1 MDKLQTK
8 QELLAKLNS
17 LTSVPD
23 DNNIFLKE
31 KVKKA
36 LLKSP
41 ELLYALH
48 NVDLEET
55 ELFNEDGTINYDGD
69 WTMYYGREGNIHPY
83 FFLPNT
89 QPYDTMNHLCF
100 KTEFTDIPKYNQ
112 IMCYMQ
118 VTFLVMVN
126 VDDVID
132 PLTGITRHDLIDS
145 IIRER
150 FNWSNIFG
158 AQCKIVSDK
167 ESFTDS
173 NYIIRTIVVE
183 QETTNNITGTRN
195 GKRMVINKQPWTN

>member
-8 QELLAKLNS
+8 QELLAKLTA

-23 DNNIFLKE
+23 DNNIYLKE

-41 ELLYALH
+41 ELLYAFH
-48 NVDLEET
+48 NLDLEDT
-55 ELFNEDGTINYDGD
+55 ELFNHDGTINYDGD
-69 WTMYYGREGNIHPY
+69 WTMYYGEEGNIHPY
-83 FFLPNT
+83 FYLPNT
-89 QPYDTMNHLCF
+89 QDKVRHHLCF

-112 IMCYMQ
+112 IMCYMN
-118 VTFLVMVN
+118 VTFLVMIDVR
-126 VDDVID
+126 DVID
-132 PLTGITRHDLIDS
+132 QLTGIARHDLISS

-158 AQCKIVSDK
+158 SHCNIVSDK

-173 NYIIRTIVVE
+173 NYIIRTIVLE
-183 QETTNNITGTRN
+183 QETTNNITGIRN
-195 GKRMVINKQPWTN
+195 GKRQVINKQP

>member
-1 MDKLQTK
+1 MDKLQNK
-8 QELLAKLNS
+8 QELLAKLNA

-31 KVKKA
+31 KVKNA

-48 NVDLEET
+48 NPDLEDT

-83 FFLPNT
+83 FFLPDT
-89 QPYDTMNHLCF
+89 QGKVKHHICY

-112 IMCYMQ
+112 IMCYMN
-118 VTFLVMVN
+118 VTFLIMVN
-126 VDDVID
+126 IDDPID
-132 PLTGITRHDLIDS
+132 QLTGITRHDLIGS

-158 AQCKIVSDK
+158 SHCNIVSDK

-173 NYIIRTIVVE
+173 DYIIRTITLE
-183 QETTNNITGTRN
+183 QETTNNITGIRN
-195 GKRMVINKQPWTN
+195 GKRQVINKQPWTS

>member
-8 QELLAKLNS
+8 QELLAKLNA

-31 KVKKA
+31 KVKNA

-48 NVDLEET
+48 NPDLENT
-55 ELFNEDGTINYDGD
+55 ELFTKDGTINYDGD
-69 WTMYYGREGNIHPY
+69 WTMYYGREGNIHPH
-83 FFLPNT
+83 FFLPDT
-89 QPYDTMNHLCF
+89 QGRVRHHLCY

-112 IMCYMQ
+112 IMCYMN
-118 VTFLVMVN
+118 VTFLIMVN
-126 VDDVID
+126 VDDPID
-132 PLTGITRHDLIDS
+132 QLTGIARHDLIGS

-158 AQCKIVSDK
+158 AHCNIVSDK

-173 NYIIRTIVVE
+173 DYIIRTITLE
-183 QETTNNITGTRN
+183 QETTNNITGVRN
-195 GKRMVINKQPWTN
+195 GKRQVINKLPWTS

>member
-8 QELLAKLNS
+8 QELLAKLTA

-23 DNNIFLKE
+23 DNNIYLKE

-41 ELLYALH
+41 ELLYAFH
-48 NVDLEET
+48 NLDLENT
-55 ELFNEDGTINYDGD
+55 ELFNPDGAINYDGD
-69 WTMYYGREGNIHPY
+69 WTMYYGEEGNIHPY
-83 FFLPNT
+83 FYLPNT
-89 QPYDTMNHLCF
+89 QDKVRHHLCF

-112 IMCYMQ
+112 IMCYMN
-118 VTFLVMVN
+118 VTFLVMI
-126 VDDVID
+126 DVRDAID
-132 PLTGITRHDLIDS
+132 QLTGIARHDLISS

-158 AQCKIVSDK
+158 SHCNIVSDK

-173 NYIIRTIVVE
+173 NYIIRTIVIE

-195 GKRMVINKQPWTN
+195 GKRQVINKQL

>member
-1 MDKLQTK
+1 MDKLQNK
-8 QELLAKLNS
+8 QELLAKLTA

-48 NVDLEET
+48 NPELES
-55 ELFNEDGTINYDGD
+55 ELFNDDGTINYEGD
-69 WTMYYGREGNIHPY
+69 WTMYYGEEGNIHPY
-83 FFLPNT
+83 FYLPEV
-89 QPYDTMNHLCF
+89 QDMVRNHLCF
-100 KTEFTDIPKYNQ
+100 KTDFTDIPKYNQ

-118 VTFLVMVN
+118 VTFLVMVD
-126 VDDVID
+126 VKDVID
-132 PLTGITRHDLIDS
+132 PLTGLARHDLISS

-158 AQCKIVSDK
+158 AQCKIVSNK

-183 QETTNNITGTRN
+183 QETTNNITSTRG
-195 GKRMVINKQPWTN
+195 GKRQVIDKQPWTN

>member
-8 QELLAKLNS
+8 QGLLAKLTA

-23 DNNIFLKE
+23 DNNIYLKE

-41 ELLYALH
+41 ELLYAFH
-48 NVDLEET
+48 NLDLEDT
-55 ELFNEDGTINYDGD
+55 ELFNPDGTINYDGD
-69 WTMYYGREGNIHPY
+69 WAMYYGEEGNIHPY

-89 QPYDTMNHLCF
+89 QDKVRHHLCF
-100 KTEFTDIPKYNQ
+100 KTEFTDIPKNNQ
-112 IMCYMQ
+112 IMCYMNI
-118 VTFLVMVN
+118 TFLVMI
-126 VDDVID
+126 DVRDAID
-132 PLTGITRHDLIDS
+132 QLTGIARHDLISS

-158 AQCKIVSDK
+158 SHCNIVSDK

-173 NYIIRTIVVE
+173 NYIIRTVVIE
-183 QETTNNITGTRN
+183 QETTNNIIGIRN
-195 GKRMVINKQPWTN
+195 GKRQVINKQP

>member
-8 QELLAKLNS
+8 QELLAKLTA

-23 DNNIFLKE
+23 DNNIYLKE

-41 ELLYALH
+41 ELLYAFH
-48 NVDLEET
+48 NLDLEDT
-55 ELFNEDGTINYDGD
+55 ELFNSDGTINYDGD
-69 WTMYYGREGNIHPY
+69 WTMYYGEEGNIHPY

-89 QPYDTMNHLCF
+89 QDKVRHHLCF
-100 KTEFTDIPKYNQ
+100 KTEFTDIPKNNQ
-112 IMCYMQ
+112 IMCYMN
-118 VTFLVMVN
+118 VTFLVMI
-126 VDDVID
+126 DVRDAID
-132 PLTGITRHDLIDS
+132 QLTGIARHDLISS

-158 AQCKIVSDK
+158 SHCNIVSDK

-173 NYIIRTIVVE
+173 NYIVRTVVIE
-183 QETTNNITGTRN
+183 QETTNNIIGIRN
-195 GKRMVINKQPWTN
+195 GKRQVINKQP

>member
-1 MDKLQTK
+1 MDKLQNK
-8 QELLAKLNS
+8 QELLAKLNA

-31 KVKKA
+31 KVKNA

-48 NVDLEET
+48 NPTLENK
-55 ELFNEDGTINYDGD
+55 ELFNNDGTINYDGD

-83 FFLPNT
+83 FFLPDT
-89 QPYDTMNHLCF
+89 QPSVRHHLCF
-100 KTEFTDIPKYNQ
+100 KTEFTNIPKYNQ
-112 IMCYMQ
+112 IMCYMN

-126 VDDVID
+126 IDDPID
-132 PLTGITRHDLIDS
+132 QLTGITRHDLIGS

-158 AQCKIVSDK
+158 SHCNIVSDK

-173 NYIIRTIVVE
+173 DYIIRTITLE

-195 GKRMVINKQPWTN
+195 GKRQVINKLPWTS

>member
-8 QELLAKLNS
+8 QELLAKLTA

-23 DNNIFLKE
+23 DNNIYLKE

-41 ELLYALH
+41 ELLYAFH
-48 NVDLEET
+48 NLDLEDT
-55 ELFNEDGTINYDGD
+55 ELFNPDGTINYDGD
-69 WTMYYGREGNIHPY
+69 WTMYYGEEGNIHPY

-89 QPYDTMNHLCF
+89 QDKVRHHLCF
-100 KTEFTDIPKYNQ
+100 KTEFTDIPKNNQ
-112 IMCYMQ
+112 IMCYMN
-118 VTFLVMVN
+118 VTFLVMI
-126 VDDVID
+126 DVRDAID
-132 PLTGITRHDLIDS
+132 QLTGIARHDLISS

-158 AQCKIVSDK
+158 SHCNIVSDK

-173 NYIIRTIVVE
+173 NYIVRTVVIE
-183 QETTNNITGTRN
+183 QETTNNIIGIRN
-195 GKRMVINKQPWTN
+195 GKRQVINKQP

>member
-1 MDKLQTK
+1 MEKLQTK
-8 QELLAKLNS
+8 QELLAKLTA

-23 DNNIFLKE
+23 DNNIYLKE

-41 ELLYALH
+41 ELLYAFH
-48 NVDLEET
+48 NLDLEDT
-55 ELFNEDGTINYDGD
+55 ELFNPDGTINYDGD
-69 WTMYYGREGNIHPY
+69 WTMYYGEEGNIHPY

-89 QPYDTMNHLCF
+89 QDKVRHHLCF

-112 IMCYMQ
+112 IMCYMN
-118 VTFLVMVN
+118 VTFLVMI
-126 VDDVID
+126 DVRDAID
-132 PLTGITRHDLIDS
+132 QLTGIARHDLISS

-158 AQCKIVSDK
+158 SHCNIVSDK

-173 NYIIRTIVVE
+173 NYIIRTIVLE
-183 QETTNNITGTRN
+183 QETTNNITGIRN
-195 GKRMVINKQPWTN
+195 GKRQVINKQQ

>member
-8 QELLAKLNS
+8 QELLAKLTA

-23 DNNIFLKE
+23 DNNIYLKE

-41 ELLYALH
+41 ELLYAFH
-48 NVDLEET
+48 NLDLEDT
-55 ELFNEDGTINYDGD
+55 ELFNHDGTINYDGD
-69 WTMYYGREGNIHPY
+69 WTMYYGEEGNIHPY

-89 QPYDTMNHLCF
+89 QDKVRHHLCF
-100 KTEFTDIPKYNQ
+100 KTEFTDIPKNNQ
-112 IMCYMQ
+112 IMCYMN
-118 VTFLVMVN
+118 VTFLVMI
-126 VDDVID
+126 DVRDAID
-132 PLTGITRHDLIDS
+132 QLTGIARHDLISS

-158 AQCKIVSDK
+158 SHCNIVSDK

-173 NYIIRTIVVE
+173 NYIVRTVVIE
-183 QETTNNITGTRN
+183 QETTNNIIGIRN
-195 GKRMVINKQPWTN
+195 GKRQVINKQP

>member
-1 MDKLQTK
+1 MDKLQNK
-8 QELLAKLNS
+8 QEVLAKLTA

-48 NVDLEET
+48 NPELES
-55 ELFNEDGTINYDGD
+55 ELFNDDGTINYEGD
-69 WTMYYGREGNIHPY
+69 WTMYYGKEGNIHPY
-83 FFLPNT
+83 FFLPET
-89 QPYDTMNHLCF
+89 QDRVRNHLCF
-100 KTEFTDIPKYNQ
+100 KTDFTDIPKYNQ
-112 IMCYMQ
+112 VMCYMN
-118 VTFLVMVN
+118 VTFLVMV
-126 VDDVID
+126 DVKDAID
-132 PLTGITRHDLIDS
+132 QLTGITRHDLIDS

-158 AQCKIVSDK
+158 AHCKIVSDK

-173 NYIIRTIVVE
+173 NYIIRTITLE
-183 QETTNNITGTRN
+183 QETTNNITGIRN
-195 GKRMVINKQPWTN
+195 GKRQVINKQPWTS

>member
-8 QELLAKLNS
+8 QELLAKLTA

-23 DNNIFLKE
+23 DNNIYLKE

-41 ELLYALH
+41 ELLYAFH
-48 NVDLEET
+48 NLDLEDT
-55 ELFNEDGTINYDGD
+55 ELFNPDGTINYDGD
-69 WTMYYGREGNIHPY
+69 WTMYYGEEGNIHPY

-89 QPYDTMNHLCF
+89 QDKVRHHLCF
-100 KTEFTDIPKYNQ
+100 KTEFTDIPKNNQ
-112 IMCYMQ
+112 IMCYMN
-118 VTFLVMVN
+118 VTFLVMI
-126 VDDVID
+126 DVRDAID
-132 PLTGITRHDLIDS
+132 QLTGIARHDLISS

-158 AQCKIVSDK
+158 SHCNIVSDK

-173 NYIIRTIVVE
+173 NYIIRTIVLE
-183 QETTNNITGTRN
+183 QETTNNITGIRN
-195 GKRMVINKQPWTN
+195 GKRQVINKQP